1 MTWHWEDSHRAL
13 WQTEP
18 MAFEALQEV
27 FRFCLSVETLQE
39 TDWRKAWSCR
49 PETEIPGGKKG
60 KYSEFHR
67 EPVETLCFF
76 YFLGQSESPW
86 KRYARLGDL
95 SYGGKA
101 WGCFAN
107 LFKQRFCHLKML
119 WVWVV
124 WISAF
129 GLQWAPTGAHDF
141 FRHFNRSGEVDFT
154 KSTEEIGRS
163 EQENVERSRGA
174 RNPVEIR
181 TFEGKT
187 VKTRCTVKCFF
198 WCEIQF
204 FGSTF
209 NAIGQ
214 LTRGSLRCLTL
225 PACNRCCNTPPQH
238 KLLTTWHL
246 SSLKVRSLHLCC
258 CVGQFL
264 PQFGGFEEMFAWWFL
279 ISLQWVS
286 SSHLVSNFC
295 TCWVDWHIIATNRQ
309 NLDVQNTI
317 ATPAKPDGFAVCF
330 PLELPGSTSFARH
343 LEGVSR
349 SFGGSKLGKT
359 FQVDIFTNW

>member
-67 EPVETLCFF
+67 EPVETLCLF

-174 RNPVEIR
+174 RNPVGIG

-187 VKTRCTVKCFF
+187 VKTRCKMLFL
-198 WCEIQF
+198 CEIQF
-204 FGSTF
+204 FGSTSSASWPGAACDAWLCQRATDV
-209 NAIGQ
+209 AIH
-214 LTRGSLRCLTL
+214 LRSTSYWRPDTFPLWKSEVSTFAAAWASSCLSLAALKRCL
-225 PACNRCCNTPPQH
+225 R
-238 KLLTTWHL
+238 
-246 SSLKVRSLHLCC
+246 
-258 CVGQFL
+258 
-264 PQFGGFEEMFAWWFL
+264 
-279 ISLQWVS
+279 
-286 SSHLVSNFC
+286 
-295 TCWVDWHIIATNRQ
+295 
-309 NLDVQNTI
+309 
-317 ATPAKPDGFAVCF
+317 DGFWF
-330 PLELPGSTSFARH
+330 
-343 LEGVSR
+343 R
-349 SFGGSKLGKT
+349 SNESHHPILCQILVLAGWI
-359 FQVDIFTNW
+359 DIS